1 MAITP
6 AFWMPVI
13 YAANRDDVD
22 AALQTTEV
30 KSWALNAPAE
40 FYAHHGAR
48 HPMGDDFAG
57 MQDHVA
63 FTMDEQ
69 TIRETSSRV
78 PLSVVKGVM
87 LTGTLTTCSS
97 RRDHGVR
104 YILDSPPCCRSRRW
118 SAASSGYDNR
128 RVSTCDTLH
137 QREACLK
144 STLVAQLRA

>member
-22 AALQTTEV
+22 AALQTTVV

-78 PLSVVKGVM
+78 PLSVVKDMM
-87 LTGTLTTCSS
+87 LTGTVDDVLEQAAVW
-97 RRDHGVR
+97 RDHGVR
-104 YILDSPPCCRSRRW
+104 YIVVVNFGPMQPSVRTGL
-118 SAASSGYDNR
+118 A
-128 RVSTCDTLH
+128 TLLPFNKVV
-137 QREACLK
+137 RGLK
-144 STLVAQLRA
+144 RL